1 MYQGIQ
7 PETRLYILCWGMK
20 GVGIR
25 AIVEK
30 HWNQNKIS
38 KINHTINYF
47 LKKLIHMQMM
57 DTREHAHTPLW
68 SFIQCG
74 L

>member
-7 PETRLYILCWGMK
+7 PETRLYILCRGMK

-30 HWNQNKIS
+30 HWNQNKNS

-57 DTREHAHTPLW
+57 DTRAHAHTPLW